1 MCRGV
6 VSIDKHVY
14 AGSFIISGES
24 KNEKLMRN
32 FQSPGRSLVFGG
44 HAMCATSHPLASRC
58 AMQTLDKGGNA
69 VDAAVSA
76 NRALLVAANPSI
88 PAHRAADQST
98 IESTVIQIRKA
109 NQQ

>member
-1 MCRGV
+1 M
-6 VSIDKHVY
+6 
-14 AGSFIISGES
+14 ISAADFS
-24 KNEKLMRN
+24 D
-32 FQSPGRSLVFGG
+32 VFPWM
-44 HAMCATSHPLASRC
+44 AERKPQLSTPVEIKPNS
-58 AMQTLDKGGNA
+58 GNNVEDRDEFA
-69 VDAAVSA
+69 HRVDAAVSA